1 VWPEVFTIPFL
12 DKPLGSFGLL
22 VATGFLIGLAVA
34 GKLFRRY
41 GADPE
46 HDPER
51 FGDVAMWILI
61 GVIAGGRLAFV
72 LVNLDSYLERPLDI
86 FKIWEGG
93 LVMYG
98 GFILAVVLGVWKAK
112 RMHMPGW
119 RTLDIG
125 LTAGFLGQ
133 AIGRL
138 GCLAVGDDYG
148 RPTDVP
154 WAITFPDPLPAGSAF
169 DPELAGVPVHP
180 TQLYMAA
187 KALALFLF
195 GLWLLKRKR
204 FHGQVGL
211 ALMAGYAVLRSIV
224 EGFRFDSVARGGI
237 FRSGFGPADVAV
249 TRRELNIVDVHG
261 VFHQDRYLQA
271 LRDGVEGID
280 PQLLIST
287 SQMVSIGVLAFVAVA
302 WFLIRRRP
310 ELQVGP
316 DWPPPPPAPRSGG
329 AASASGTGSEA

>member
-1 VWPEVFTIPFL
+1 MWPEVFTIPFL

-22 VATGFLIGLAVA
+22 VATGFLVGLAVA
-34 GKLFRRY
+34 GRLFRRY

-46 HDPER
+46 RDPER

-72 LVNLDSYLERPLDI
+72 LVNLDSYLDRPLDI

-98 GFILAVVLGVWKAK
+98 GLILAVLLGVWKARK
-112 RMHMPGW
+112 LHMPAW
-119 RTLDIG
+119 QSLDVG

-187 KALALFLF
+187 KALALFLL

-204 FHGQVGL
+204 FHGQVAL
-211 ALMAGYAVLRSIV
+211 ALMAGYAVLRYVI
-224 EGFRFDSVARGGI
+224 EFFRFDSVARGGI
-237 FRSGFGPADVAV
+237 FRDGYAPADVAEV
-249 TRRELNIVDVHG
+249 RRELGIIDVHG
-261 VFHQDRYLQA
+261 NFHQDRYLQA

-287 SQMVSIGVLAFVAVA
+287 SQMVSIGMLLFAVA
-302 WFLIRRRP
+302 AFLVLRRKP
-310 ELQVGP
+310 ELRTP
-316 DWPPPPPAPRSGG
+316 ADWPPPPPARRGEDG
-329 AASASGTGSEA
+329 AATAAGGEA